1 METQDGFTA
10 HLMAIGGS
18 NDLNAQTRWL
28 AVVYLKNQ
36 VARFWLR
43 RTGVPY
49 EIGAHEKSAIRNGCL
64 PLSLDADEKIAS
76 QSALVVSRIVRFD
89 YPRVWPDIMPM
100 IAQAVEQNMPSRPLG
115 NNASGVQVTRVLHY
129 CLKELSTK
137 RLVQDR
143 KAFFQVAPAFLS
155 LMLQFWSIH
164 HDALSPYLAQAC
176 AAYQQGVAPP
186 ASVPEG
192 HLLGFILATKVL
204 RRILVMGFPRLHAQ
218 ESALP
223 IVSTLAGAWENY
235 HAVYALSLPHPAR
248 TIAAR
253 STYFLGKLV
262 AEVMENHT
270 LALRADLQKL
280 LNLVHGHLQLPAPSS
295 DDSTGRG
302 LRVTVLR
309 TLHGAI
315 RQGAFAVRPIRG
327 LAAPD
332 AGAEGDGGGG
342 SSAHAEA
349 LVAAFVSGERVAD
362 LCSGIVLGALK
373 ADADDAED
381 LLGEGLEAMQAGD
394 AEEEYQNALASVAAA
409 CLACLMERAG
419 EGALATLLQ
428 LQRQGVDANASEAQ
442 REDGAMV
449 REACY
454 HALGAVAAHLIGLRG
469 PGVALL
475 AAELVQGEAATT
487 GGGGAGE
494 LALKRAVWLLGR
506 LVSADLEVAGGA
518 QGTEVSR
525 QLVPMLCQLL
535 SAHPSLAVRVSAASS
550 LACHAELAAD
560 ERSAESL
567 RLPAGDVRTVCAELA
582 QAAASLAMMARFSLD
597 QGLPQR
603 QGEEGLEMAVN
614 LLSSIAL
621 RLRSLDGGEGQ
632 AVPGVVLPHVSTVWH
647 AAGNLRRLQV
657 SVYASASVCVSVAA
671 LSLVGR
677 VGPRGRRGRDGWPVV
692 FQAPN
697 PHSRAR
703 TRTNATTP
711 AGFTGAW
718 TYQHRSR
725 SFEWWPTCSH
735 RRCSSR
741 APRLSLSSLPP
752 LSQTRCPPVSL
763 LPPFLFSLL

>member
-1 METQDGFTA
+1 MQDDRVAQLICRAVSAQEDERQAAEQELRQMETQDGFTA
-10 HLMAIGGS
+10 HLMAIGGCS
-18 NDLNAQTRWL
+18 ELDAQTRWL

-36 VARFWLR
+36 VARFWIR

-49 EIGAHEKSAIRNGCL
+49 EIGAHEKTAIRNGCL
-64 PLSLDADEKIAS
+64 PLSLDADEKIS
-76 QSALVVSRIVRFD
+76 TQSALVVSRIVRFD

-176 AAYQQGVAPP
+176 AAHQQGVAPP

-204 RRILVMGFPRLHAQ
+204 RRILVTGFPRLHAQ

-223 IVSTLAGAWENY
+223 IVSTLAGALENY
-235 HAVYALSLPHPAR
+235 HAVHALRLPHPAR

-270 LALRADLQKL
+270 PALRGDLQKL
-280 LNLVHGHLQLPAPSS
+280 LTLVHGHLQLPAPSS
-295 DDSTGRG
+295 DDSTGRS

-309 TLHGAI
+309 MLHAAI

-428 LQRQGVDANASEAQ
+428 LHRQGVDAHASEAQ

-454 HALGAVAAHLIGLRG
+454 HALGAVSAQLISLRG

-487 GGGGAGE
+487 GGGCAGE

-506 LVSADLEVAGGA
+506 LVSADLEVSGGA
-518 QGTEVSR
+518 QGTEVSA
-525 QLVPMLCQLL
+525 QLVRMLCELL
-535 SAHPSLAVRVSAASS
+535 AAHPSLAVRVSAASS
-550 LACHAELAAD
+550 LTWHTD
-560 ERSAESL
+560 ENGAESL
-567 RLPAGDVRTVCAELA
+567 RLPGGDVLTVCAELA
-582 QAAASLAMMARFSLD
+582 QAATSLAMMARSSLA

-603 QGEEGLEMAVN
+603 QGEEGLEMAVH

-632 AVPGVVLPHVSTVWH
+632 AVPGVVLPHVSTVWL
-647 AAGNLRRLQV
+647 AAGNQRRLQV
-657 SVYASASVCVSVAA
+657 SVYASASVSVSVVA
-671 LSLVGR
+671 LSLVCWVGSRPQRR
-677 VGPRGRRGRDGWPVV
+677 VPSC
-692 FQAPN
+692 APET
-697 PHSRAR
+697 RAKM
-703 TRTNATTP
+703 
-711 AGFTGAW
+711 
-718 TYQHRSR
+718 
-725 SFEWWPTCSH
+725 C
-735 RRCSSR
+735 
-741 APRLSLSSLPP
+741 
-752 LSQTRCPPVSL
+752 
-763 LPPFLFSLL
+763 